1 MHVISQT
8 ALEGFWNV
16 HPDAQASLRVWYKRV
31 EKTNFTNLVELQ
43 QVFPSADL
51 VGNFIIFNIGG
62 NKYRLIAYVDF
73 EFQKVFIRHV
83 LTHVEY
89 DKEKWKRNDRW
100 FKR

>member
-8 ALEGFWNV
+8 ALEEFWNV
-16 HPDAQASLRVWYKRV
+16 HSEAQAPLRVWYKRV

-51 VGNFIIFNIGG
+51 VGNFITFNIGG

-83 LTHVEY
+83 LTHAEY
-89 DKEKWKRNDRW
+89 DKEKWRRNDRW

>member
-1 MHVISQT
+1 MHVIFQT

-16 HPDAQASLRVWYKRV
+16 HPDAQAPLRVWYKRV

-51 VGNFIIFNIGG
+51 VGNFVVFNIGG
-62 NKYRLIAYVDF
+62 NEYRLIAYVDF

-83 LTHVEY
+83 LTHAEY